1 MKRLMTNFV
10 LTVAVLGLVW
20 GCGKKKDDVDDAA
33 MQVREKSQTMMK
45 EKQKGTADL
54 TKAAEEVKD
63 QVEATA
69 GAAQAEVGK
78 TVEDLQSK
86 IDAIVANAKKMI
98 DAKQYQDAL
107 TQLQSG
113 LELEGITADQTSTLQ
128 GLIERLKK
136 AMGTGAVEDA
146 KTKLGGALKGLGGK

>member
-1 MKRLMTNFV
+1 MKRFMTNFV

-33 MQVREKSQTMMK
+33 MQVREKSQTMMQ

-63 QVEATA
+63 QAAATVDQ
-69 GAAQAEVGK
+69 AQAEVGK
-78 TVEDLQSK
+78 ATNDLQGK
-86 IDAIVANAKKMI
+86 IDAIVANAQKMI

-107 TQLQSG
+107 TQVQEG
-113 LELEGITADQTSTLQ
+113 LKLEGLTADQKSTLQ
-128 GLIERLKK
+128 ALIEQLKK
-136 AMGTGAVEDA
+136 AMGTGAVDDA
-146 KTKLGGALKGLGGK
+146 KSKLGGALKGLGGK